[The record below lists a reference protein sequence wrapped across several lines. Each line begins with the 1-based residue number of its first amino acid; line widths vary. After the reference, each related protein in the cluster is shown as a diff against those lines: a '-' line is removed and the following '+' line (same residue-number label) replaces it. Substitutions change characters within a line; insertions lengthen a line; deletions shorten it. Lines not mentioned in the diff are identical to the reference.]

1 MEGRFEK
8 YSLVSVCLSH
18 RGGLRLRGDL
28 SLQDTNSGYFS
39 EAVEDAMVA
48 AAKQIKAANPATSVA
63 VWFDTILVYTGC
75 ERDS

>member
-1 MEGRFEK
+1 MARVRAARRTIEK
-8 YSLVSVCLSH
+8 WQGSLATDANRSVFLW
-18 RGGLRLRGDL
+18 
-28 SLQDTNSGYFS
+28 
-39 EAVEDAMVA
+39 EEDAMVA

>member
-1 MEGRFEK
+1 
-8 YSLVSVCLSH
+8 
-18 RGGLRLRGDL
+18 
-28 SLQDTNSGYFS
+28 
-39 EAVEDAMVA
+39 MVA